1 MKWMNNSVLKEINL
15 HYVTKIFNG
24 IDIFSVSVNI
34 QFQTNYILK
43 IFCQITF
50 VSFFVWQSSTVV
62 LLAKSLRLKLFP
74 RKWVQVC
81 LNCYAI
87 IFQTSRC
94 RKRQSM
100 YARKAI
106 LQFKKNVIVN
116 PIKNGRLS
124 KLDSWL
130 PLTSCHFERD
140 RYREI
145 SK

>member
-1 MKWMNNSVLKEINL
+1 MNNSVLKEMNL
-15 HYVTKIFNG
+15 HFVTKILNG
-24 IDIFSVSVNI
+24 IDIFSICVNI
-34 QFQTNYILK
+34 QFQPNYFLK
-43 IFCQITF
+43 IFCQRTF
-50 VSFFVWQSSTVV
+50 VSIFLSQSSTEV
-62 LLAKSLRLKLFP
+62 LLAKSLRLQLFP
-74 RKWVQVC
+74 QKWVQVC

-87 IFQTSRC
+87 SFQTSRC

-106 LQFKKNVIVN
+106 LQFKKHFIVN

-140 RYREI
+140 RCREI